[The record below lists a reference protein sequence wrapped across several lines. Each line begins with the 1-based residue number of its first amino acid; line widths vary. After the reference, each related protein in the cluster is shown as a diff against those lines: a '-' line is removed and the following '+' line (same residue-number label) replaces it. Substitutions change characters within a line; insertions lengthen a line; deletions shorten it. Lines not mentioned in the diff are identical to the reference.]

1 MSEITAL
8 LSVIA
13 IDLVLAGDNAIVVGM
28 AAAGLPAEQ
37 RRRAVIIGIAAAA
50 GLRIVFAVFA
60 TQLLDVIGLLLAGG
74 LLLLWVS
81 WKLWREIQAEA
92 LRRRAELAIGDP
104 AVRVDGDEISGQDK
118 KLRQAIIQI
127 VIADVSMS
135 LDNVLAVAGAAR
147 DHWPVLVI
155 GLALSVALMGIAANF
170 IAGLLK
176 RFHWISYVGLIVIAF
191 VALRMIYEGGDDVFN
206 FARDAGMI

>member
-104 AVRVDGDEISGQDK
+104 AARVDGDEISGQDK